1 MSWPDE
7 GDLPLEADPGSPK
20 FDHLARARWLKAAP
34 RTGWTATIQTPLGLI
49 EQTAWVRNIHMPGTG
64 ALHLAGQV
72 AELLAWQEA
81 LREARAWKAAH
92 PDEEPPPL
100 PLIIVGKDPS
110 EF

>member
-1 MSWPDE
+1 
-7 GDLPLEADPGSPK
+7 
-20 FDHLARARWLKAAP
+20 
-34 RTGWTATIQTPLGLI
+34 
-49 EQTAWVRNIHMPGTG
+49 MPGTG